1 VWLQNIDSRDLVW
14 KFFGLNILQRFERLS
29 IRRGKL
35 PLRDEGLYEPKAR
48 RIATAQC
55 KQKGLR
61 VAQPRVFNS
70 LLLL

>member
-35 PLRDEGLYEPKAR
+35 PLRDEG
-48 RIATAQC
+48 C

-61 VAQPRVFNS
+61 VAQPRVINS